1 MRDYENASRKENWY
15 IKKLIH
21 ERSLNMMLDSQREV
35 FPPSDGI
42 LIYILYRPNTYIIRE
57 MIDSQRG
64 ALRKVGYNRPISN
77 MRMFLP

>member
-1 MRDYENASRKENWY
+1 MEVFLTKREEYVLRDYENASRKENWY

-42 LIYILYRPNTYIIRE
+42 LIFIP
-57 MIDSQRG
+57 
-64 ALRKVGYNRPISN
+64 
-77 MRMFLP
+77 